1 MKSLLL
7 KFLSLFTSGT
17 VISLSSQ
24 IAAAEGFYDLSSID
38 ITGKSVQLAEYRGK
52 VSLIVNTAS
61 RCGFTSQYEGLEKL
75 YDNYKQ
81 RGFVVLGF
89 PSNDF
94 MQQEPGT
101 DSEIKDF
108 CKLNYDVSFPLFSK
122 ASVKGSEK
130 QAVFKFLTEQ
140 SAEPLQGEVRWNF
153 EKFLVNQ
160 EGMVVGRWR
169 SATDPQHR
177 EIIDAIEKLLAL
189 PPQVAKS

>member
-17 VISLSSQ
+17 VISLTPQ
-24 IAAAEGFYDLSSID
+24 IVAAEGFYDLNAMD

-52 VSLIVNTAS
+52 VSLVVNTAS

-75 YDNYKQ
+75 YDTYKQ

-101 DSEIKDF
+101 DLEIKDF

-130 QAVFKFLTEQ
+130 QAVLKFLTEQ

-160 EGMVVGRWR
+160 EGMLVGRWR

-189 PPQVAKS
+189 PLEAAKS